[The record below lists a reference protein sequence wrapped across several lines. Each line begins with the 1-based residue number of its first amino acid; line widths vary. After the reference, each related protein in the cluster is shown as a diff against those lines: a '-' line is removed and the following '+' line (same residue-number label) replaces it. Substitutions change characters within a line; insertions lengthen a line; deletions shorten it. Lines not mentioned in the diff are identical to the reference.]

1 MNLFDYIVLF
11 AMAMAVISVILSLTV
26 GFENGENEKGGGGG
40 EEDEEGKDK
49 YGASYVVDMSPYYW
63 YNPYYWWWTRPR
75 RVPVPVSGG
84 LWYGGNYWNPFRR
97 YRRSWVRRRRR

>member
-26 GFENGENEKGGGGG
+26 GFENGDNEKGGGG
-40 EEDEEGKDK
+40 EEEGKDK